1 MTALKEAVESLNRKV
16 SDRSVVMAAARAY
29 INEAQQMVDGLLLDA
44 VKAKTV
50 QVGMIWQVFELREE
64 HDAAGISVLWR
75 FHLDSVWQV
84 FVLLF

>member
-50 QVGMIWQVFELREE
+50 QVGMIGQVFELREE

-75 FHLDSVWQV
+75 FHLDSV
-84 FVLLF
+84 